1 MHIAITL
8 TTLALVA
15 SASVYAHD
23 LRGTVTVRDDC
34 IVLLPSSASYS
45 FHFPFTHLSVCTVHH
60 TTSQADELMTDFF
73 ERYEDEDVDVIAD
86 FLLDSYLSEHYYEDE
101 KNNDSVESTMFVEES
116 RLHPTCVAPGDKC
129 DFSFECCP
137 VCHGHGKAKFCVA
150 GLCRS
155 QGQHAGTCAH

>member
-1 MHIAITL
+1 M
-8 TTLALVA
+8 
-15 SASVYAHD
+15 
-23 LRGTVTVRDDC
+23 
-34 IVLLPSSASYS
+34 
-45 FHFPFTHLSVCTVHH
+45 
-60 TTSQADELMTDFF
+60 QADELMTDFF

-86 FLLDSYLSEHYYEDE
+86 FLLDSYLSEDYDEDE
-101 KNNDSVESTMFVEES
+101 KNNDNVESTMFVEES